1 MSSISAILND
11 YIIKLKSIEEK
22 LEIINEEGNRLMIAF
37 ENQNENIFG
46 NDDYSPTG
54 IDEPI
59 INENKAILIENRLTD
74 VANAALKLAD
84 MKDKIIGEVRR
95 FQEESVRH
103 RSLSNSQTR
112 RSRRNSTGR
121 GVKKSKRNNKKS
133 KK

>member
-22 LEIINEEGNRLMIAF
+22 LEIINEEGNRLMIAL

>member
-1 MSSISAILND
+1 MSSLNAILDD
-11 YIIKLKSIEEK
+11 YINKLKSIEEK
-22 LEIINEEGNRLMIAF
+22 MKIINEEGNRLMIEL
-37 ENQNENIFG
+37 ENANENYG
-46 NDDYSPTG
+46 NDGNSPTG
-54 IDEPI
+54 IEEPI

-74 VANAALKLAD
+74 VAKAALKLAD

-121 GVKKSKRNNKKS
+121 GVKKSKKNNKKS